1 MIRNKASLKFL
12 AALVAALALVFAGL
26 TPANATH
33 LRGAVGTLTYSASA
47 KTVTL
52 TSTMV
57 ERKDACTTY
66 SSSNSLC
73 TYFAFPTISQVSRTT
88 GAVTATVK
96 TCTGQSTTASSSVY
110 DNTSQPLYNIFTT
123 TYVIDVSCP
132 SFNTDFDY
140 TFSQLGN
147 NRIGGIKNSSNQTI
161 QFEGKIR
168 INGTTD
174 AKSPVYNSGYMT
186 NVPYNTSTSAVYSTN
201 LNALEGLQGKSV
213 TYSLI
218 TDQSSALGGYGGSR
232 IPCSDF
238 NLSTGE
244 FKISAGLCTGSEN
257 YITAFSGGTP
267 TTPIYYVLKTRAT
280 DALGQY
286 TTRDVLLAFASQS
299 DNAPAIT
306 RVTSNATVT
315 VTPGTPQTITYTATD
330 ADAGQVLTWSTNTLP
345 SWATFT
351 TTSTVVNTGVTP
363 NGVKATLTLT
373 LNPLSGT
380 NTAVTILVSVQDN
393 AAFPLSA
400 TNTLGVNVGS
410 GLLPP
415 GAPAITAVNSTG
427 GITFTAP
434 TSGGA
439 VSSYSATA
447 TNLATGVVS
456 NGTCTSSSPFTCTFS
471 PTLNNTNYSFV
482 VTATNASG
490 TAASAP
496 WSPSAPILSLSPTS
510 RSVTVGTAV
519 TSPAYTITATGAPVA
534 SYSASWSASTP
545 AGITFNSTTGVISGT
560 PTTPGTYT
568 LTLTG
573 TSASGAT
580 GTATFT
586 LTVTS
591 GAQTVTWLPFGAQ
604 PMTSLSTGTTTG
616 ANGLSNNEQLVPLRA
631 YSNVPGATINFT
643 ADSNNASYCKLNV
656 LNGISYVNYTY
667 RSGKTSTSSCNYIAS
682 ASAIGAYAA
691 SSGVSQTLTINRN
704 DSNYSSSADTSQKAW
719 TIISAQGSLP
729 SGGAPQIATFTS
741 PDFATGTTTLSYQV
755 GTVLNSPL
763 RYTLTANTYAPTYC
777 TLSPALPT
785 GMGVTFD
792 THLCQLVGTVSGVA
806 APATYTITYK
816 NPSGSVTYPS
826 RTFNFGTTMNSQT
839 ITFAQPA
846 AMIAGTTQSPSTQTI
861 TARSTSGLAVA
872 LTTSSAACSISNTA
886 TNAGV
891 TTATVT
897 ALSAGACVISAN
909 QSGNSS
915 YSAASQ
921 VQQTFQVSAALL
933 PPTIA
938 LAIAG
943 TADAQKMVFEFS
955 GSIFPLVSTGG
966 TVASW
971 QFLNAA
977 GTANATIPAG
987 LAFDP
992 TTGILSGAAE
1002 NAQARTHYV
1011 IKAINTSGNAT
1022 LDVYLTITKMDQ
1034 VITFPAL
1041 TGMVYADSTGAGQ
1054 GLGATADSGMPIT
1067 YTIDASSTAACE
1079 IIAGG
1084 KVRPKTS
1091 GLTSPN
1097 TYTCKVWAT
1106 QAGDTMMYNAATSVF
1121 QSFTIVPGLLPPAI
1135 TLTHSTGYMVVG
1147 TPFTLPFEVVN
1158 TGGAVPVAG
1167 VTVGTGNQFTVTGSP
1182 SVPAGLVFSNY
1193 YGTYISGSPTTMG
1206 TYTLTIT
1213 ATNSV
1218 GSSSAQ
1224 FILTVGKQLQTV
1236 TVNTGANLTVG
1247 SADAALAST
1256 STSGLTTYTYTIDAS
1271 SDPGVCSIVGGAL
1284 HAIKYGKCVVRSDQA
1299 GNSTFEPAFGLATV
1313 QIHQAPTLQV
1323 SGVTGAAS
1331 NSITLTVLN
1340 GQRVTAGL
1348 YNLITGGDPA
1358 TSFYLKTSTGGT
1370 LDLPNSTMATTDGL
1384 DTFDPLT
1391 GYLTGTA
1398 LVNTG
1403 SDVVRIYATNGYGAD
1418 AYVTVTFNYAGAS
1431 QPSLTIPSS
1440 SSSVVAYVYNG
1451 LGATPYVLV
1460 NTGSDVRACDPNT
1473 STYSYV
1479 SFTGT
1484 LPAGV
1489 TFNACTGMIEG
1500 TPTALQ
1506 SSTTY
1511 TFKGINATGSNGTA
1525 ASFTLTV
1532 LPCVPTIA
1540 WDQPSSIAYGTTL
1553 SGSLTPSA
1561 SCGTQ
1566 SSVAGTYSY
1575 TSNNGSG
1582 ATAAT
1587 SSTVLTPGTYSLVT
1601 TFTPNSGNFASG
1613 STATVQ
1619 LTVDKCTPV
1628 INWSALADITYG
1640 DLLSSAQFGA
1650 TASCNGTNVAGT
1662 FTYKAYGQT
1671 LNVGD
1676 ILAAGQQLLLNV
1688 TFVPNLPTLYNN
1700 ASGINHLNVL
1710 KKAAVIRP
1718 VAGSKEWSGS
1728 SSTDPALTFAAVS
1741 GLLVN
1746 QDELLKIS
1754 ATVSRAA
1761 GETVGNYLMS
1771 LSGISSDY
1779 YDVTVDPTAVNFTIS
1794 SRTPVITVTTSHTE
1808 PVGATT
1814 ITTATSSLSGGTWS
1828 IVAGGNGNLFTINS
1842 SGVLAFASPAAA
1854 GSYTVT
1860 IKTTDGSGGF
1870 ATATIT
1876 VLVQAAT
1883 GTTPVLSLDS
1893 SEFMLTVGTPIDS
1906 STTYLISDLGSVVD
1920 AGGYALA
1927 SGSMPNGLSFST
1939 TTGQV
1944 SGTPTVAQG
1953 QTTYTFTGKTGSN
1966 VSSPVTFKLT
1976 INKCQT
1982 IVYWT
1987 VPANIT
1993 YGTALSSAQINAVAK
2008 CGATEIP
2015 GTYTYS
2021 DDDGEPVTAGAIH
2034 RAGVNHLSVSFVPTN
2049 THDYLGSSAT
2059 VNLTI
2064 LKKPITVVIA
2074 DAQKRKATSDP
2085 VYTWDSNGVVYAGD
2099 VAGLPITVTRTDL
2112 SEEIGSY
2119 LLTGT
2124 AGSSDN
2130 YIITFD
2136 TAPKHLTIT
2145 NNQPVITSARTAT
2158 ITAPEQNALNLNA
2171 DVTVVWSITGG
2182 ADQSLFSID
2191 PTTGI
2196 LSFIAPSAAGTY
2208 EVLVRATDSFGGYY
2222 EFTVTITVLAQALPQ
2237 APSGGGSTSTIK
2249 IILKTPKPITTG
2261 KPAEKTEVKVTAETG
2276 STGSGSSPTPTP
2288 TPNATILNIVTK
2300 DLPVEIQNAT
2310 IIAGSVVMQTQAGFT
2325 GVVEVPVQ
2333 VQLDTGEIQT
2343 TTTQVT
2349 VNPEAPTQVVVEA
2362 TQPAQNVITWAPASG
2377 AVQYEVTVNG
2387 TSVGTTTGTTYTLN
2401 VALAADAKV
2410 MVASLGHMST
2420 ASEAVPA
2427 QIKKAAVTYT
2437 LFKTVDHFAKN
2448 SSVLTPAMIK
2458 ILDKAI
2464 IAIKKL
2470 GYKSLTIEGHADGQA
2485 AAASV
2490 FSKVSIA
2497 RATVVKNYLAPKL
2510 PGIKMTVRGL
2520 GKDLPVASNATPE
2533 GQAKNRRAT
2542 IFASTK

>member
-1 MIRNKASLKFL
+1 MIRNKASIKFF

-66 SSSNSLC
+66 SSTNSLC

-88 GAVTATVK
+88 GVVAATVK
-96 TCTGQSTTASSSVY
+96 PCTGQATTPSSSVY

-132 SFNTDFDY
+132 AFNTDFDY

-174 AKSPVYNSGYMT
+174 AKSPIFNSGYMT

-218 TDQSSALGGYGGSR
+218 TDQTAALGGYGGSR
-232 IPCSDF
+232 IPCSDL

-244 FKISAGLCTGSEN
+244 FRISAGLCTGSEN
-257 YITAFSGGTP
+257 YVTAFSGGTP

-351 TTSTVVNTGVTP
+351 TTATVVNTAVTP
-363 NGVKATLTLT
+363 NGVKSTLTLT
-373 LNPLSGT
+373 LNPPAGT
-380 NTAVTILVSVQDN
+380 NTAITILVSVQDN

-400 TNTLGVNVGS
+400 TNSLGVNVGS

-415 GAPAITAVNSTG
+415 GAPTISSVSSNGT
-427 GITFTAP
+427 ITFAAP

-439 VSSYSATA
+439 VTSYSATA
-447 TNLATGVVS
+447 TNLSTGVVS
-456 NGTCTSSSPFTCTFS
+456 TGTCTNTSPFTCSFS
-471 PTLNNTNYSFV
+471 PTLNNTSYSFV
-482 VTATNASG
+482 VTATNSSG

-496 WSPSAPILSLSPTS
+496 WAPSAPILSLSPTS
-510 RSVTVGTAV
+510 RTITSGTALP
-519 TSPAYTITATGAPVA
+519 SPAYTITATGAAVS
-534 SYSASWSASTP
+534 SYSATWAPSTP
-545 AGITFNSTTGVISGT
+545 AGITFNSTTGLISGT

-586 LTVTS
+586 LTVS
-591 GAQTVTWLPFGAQ
+591 AGAQTVTWLPFGAM
-604 PMTSLSTGTTTG
+604 PMTSLAPSATTG

-631 YSNVPGATINFT
+631 YSSVPGATITFT

-667 RSGKTSTSSCNYIAS
+667 RSGKSSTATCNYIAT
-682 ASAIGAYAA
+682 AAAIGAYAA
-691 SSGVSQTLTINRN
+691 SSAVTQTLTINRN
-704 DSNYSSSADTSQKAW
+704 DTNYSSSADTSQKNW
-719 TIISAQGSLP
+719 TIIGSENPLP
-729 SGGAPQIATFTS
+729 AGGAPQIATFTS

-763 RYTLTANTYAPTYC
+763 RYTLTSNTYAPTYC

-785 GMGVTFD
+785 GIGISFD
-792 THLCQLVGTVSGVA
+792 THLCQLVGTVTGVA

-816 NPSGSVTYPS
+816 NPSGAVTYPS

-861 TARSTSGLAVA
+861 TARSTSGLAIA
-872 LTTSSAACSISNTA
+872 LTTSSAACSISNIA
-886 TNAGV
+886 TTAGV

-897 ALSAGACVISAN
+897 ALSAGPCVISAN
-909 QSGNSS
+909 QAGNSS
-915 YSAASQ
+915 YSAATQ

-938 LAIAG
+938 MAIAG

-966 TVASW
+966 AVASY

-977 GTANATIPAG
+977 GTASATIPAG

-1002 NAQARTHYV
+1002 NSQARTHYV
-1011 IKAINTSGNAT
+1011 IKATNTSGT
-1022 LDVYLTITKMDQ
+1022 SSIDVYLTITKMDQ

-1041 TGMVYADSTGAGQ
+1041 TGMVYADAAGAGQ
-1054 GLGATADSGMPIT
+1054 GLGATADSGMPVT
-1067 YTIDASSTAACE
+1067 YSIDSSSTNACE
-1079 IIAGG
+1079 IVSGG
-1084 KVRPKTS
+1084 KVRPKA
-1091 GLTSPN
+1091 GLTGTT
-1097 TYTCKVWAT
+1097 TYTCKVWAA
-1106 QAGDTMMYNAATSVF
+1106 QPGDAMMYNAATSVF
-1121 QSFTIVPGLLPPAI
+1121 QTFTIVPGLLPPAI
-1135 TLTHSTGYMVVG
+1135 TLTKSTGYMVVG

-1167 VTVGTGNQFTVTGSP
+1167 VAVGTGNQFTVTGSP
-1182 SVPAGLVFSNY
+1182 SLPGGLVFSNY

-1213 ATNSV
+1213 ATNSA

-1236 TVNTGANLTVG
+1236 TVTTGANLTVG
-1247 SADAALAST
+1247 SADATLAST
-1256 STSGLTTYTYTIDAS
+1256 STSGLTTFTYSIDAS
-1271 SDPGVCSIVGGAL
+1271 SDPGVCSIVAGAL

-1299 GNSTFEPAFGLATV
+1299 GNSTYEPGFALATV

-1323 SGVTGAAS
+1323 SGVSGAAS
-1331 NSITLTVLN
+1331 SAITLTVLN

-1348 YNLITGGDPA
+1348 YNLTLTGDPA
-1358 TSFYLKTSTGGT
+1358 TSFYLRTSTGAT
-1370 LDLPNSTMATTDGL
+1370 LDLPNSTMATVDGL

-1403 SDVVRIYATNGYGAD
+1403 SDVVRIYATNGYGTD
-1418 AYVTVTFNYAGAS
+1418 SYVTVTFNYAGAA
-1431 QPSLTIPSS
+1431 QPSLTIPST
-1440 SSSVVAYVYNG
+1440 SSSVVAYVYNA
-1451 LGATPYVLV
+1451 LPANPYVLV
-1460 NTGSDVRACDPNT
+1460 NTGSDVRACDPAT

-1479 SFTGT
+1479 NFTGT

-1506 SSTTY
+1506 SSPVTY
-1511 TFKGINATGSNGTA
+1511 TFKGINSTGSNGSA
-1525 ASFTLTV
+1525 ATFTLTV
-1532 LPCVPTIA
+1532 LPCVPTVA
-1540 WDQPSSIAYGTTL
+1540 WAQPNSIAYGTTL
-1553 SGSLTPSA
+1553 SSVLNPSA

-1566 SSVAGTYSY
+1566 SSVAGTYTY

-1582 ATAAT
+1582 AVAANA
-1587 SSTVLTPGTYSLVT
+1587 STVLTPGTYTLT
-1601 TFTPNSGNFASG
+1601 TTLTPSSNTFAG
-1613 STATVQ
+1613 GQTAQVQ

-1640 DLLSSAQFGA
+1640 DALSSTEFGA
-1650 TASCNGTNVAGT
+1650 TATCNGTTVPGT
-1662 FTYKAYGQT
+1662 FVYKAYGQT
-1671 LNVGD
+1671 LNIGD
-1676 ILAAGQQLLLNV
+1676 LLAAGQQLLLNV
-1688 TFVPNLPTLYNN
+1688 TFIPTDPSLYNN
-1700 ASGINHLNVL
+1700 ANGINHINVL

-1718 VAGSKEWSGS
+1718 VAGTKVWSGLAL
-1728 SSTDPALTFAAVS
+1728 TDPALNFEAVS

-1746 QDELLKIS
+1746 QDELLKIN

-1761 GETVGNYLMS
+1761 GEAVGSYLMS
-1771 LSGISSDY
+1771 LSNISSDF
-1779 YDVTVDPTAVNFTIS
+1779 YDVTVDPTAVNFTIT

-1808 PVGATT
+1808 PVGARV
-1814 ITTATSSLSGGTWS
+1814 ITTATSNLSGGTWS
-1828 IVAGGNGNLFTINS
+1828 IDPTGNGSLFTISNTGELS
-1842 SGVLAFASPAAA
+1842 FAAPATA
-1854 GSYTVT
+1854 GTYTVT
-1860 IKTTDGSGGF
+1860 IRTTDGSGGT

-1876 VLVQAAT
+1876 IVVVAPT
-1883 GTTPVLSLDS
+1883 GTTPVLSLDN
-1893 SEFMLTVGTPIDS
+1893 SEFTLTVGTPIDA
-1906 STTYLISDLGSVVD
+1906 STTYLISNLGSAVD
-1920 AGGYALA
+1920 AGGYTLA
-1927 SGSMPNGLSFST
+1927 SGTMPTGLSFSA

-1944 SGTPTVAQG
+1944 SGTPTIAQG
-1953 QTTYTFTGKTGSN
+1953 QTTYTFTGKTGTN
-1966 VSSPVTFKLT
+1966 VSTAVTFKLT

-1982 IVYWT
+1982 VVNWA
-1987 VPANIT
+1987 VPADIT
-1993 YGTALSSAQINAVAK
+1993 YGTALSSAQINAVAR
-2008 CGATEIP
+2008 CGSTVIP
-2015 GTYTYS
+2015 GTFTYS
-2021 DDDGEPVTAGAIH
+2021 DDDTEPVTIGAIH
-2034 RAGVNHLSVSFVPTN
+2034 RAGVNHLSVVFVPDN

-2059 VNLTI
+2059 VNLNI
-2064 LKKPITVVIA
+2064 LKKPIVVVLA

-2085 VYTWDSNGVVYAGD
+2085 VYTWDSNGVVFAGD
-2099 VAGLPITVTRTDL
+2099 VANLPISVTRTDL

-2124 AGSSDN
+2124 AGNSDN

-2136 TAPKHLTIT
+2136 SAPKHLTIT

-2158 ITAPEQNALNLNA
+2158 ITAPEQTAINLDA
-2171 DVTVVWSITGG
+2171 DVNVVWSLTGG
-2182 ADQSLFSID
+2182 ANQSLFLID
-2191 PTTGI
+2191 PSTGI

-2208 EVLVRATDSFGGYY
+2208 EVLVRATDSFGGFY

-2237 APSGGGSTSTIK
+2237 APSGGGSGSTIK
-2249 IILKTPKPITTG
+2249 IILRTPKPITTG
-2261 KPAEKTEVKVTAETG
+2261 KPAEKTEVNVTAETG
-2276 STGSGSSPTPTP
+2276 GSNSTPTP
-2288 TPNATILNIVTK
+2288 TPNATVLNVVTSN
-2300 DLPVEIQNAT
+2300 LPKEVQNAT
-2310 IIAGSVVMQTQAGFT
+2310 IVAGTVVMQTQVGFT
-2325 GVVEVPVQ
+2325 GIVEVPVQ
-2333 VQLDTGEIQT
+2333 VQLETGEIQT
-2343 TTTQVT
+2343 TTTKVT
-2349 VNPEAPTQVVVEA
+2349 VNPEAPTAVVVEEK
-2362 TQPAQNVITWAPASG
+2362 QPTQNVITWAPATG
-2377 AVQYEVTVNG
+2377 AVEYQVTVNG
-2387 TSVGTTTGTTYTLN
+2387 QAVATTTETTYTLN
-2401 VALAADAKV
+2401 IALPADAKV

-2420 ASEAVPA
+2420 ASIAVPA
-2427 QIKKAAVTYT
+2427 EVKKAAVTYT

-2448 SSVLTPAMIK
+2448 SSTLTPAMTK

-2470 GYKSLTIEGHADGQA
+2470 GYKALTIEGHADGQA
-2485 AAASV
+2485 AAATV

-2497 RATVVKNYLAPKL
+2497 RATAVKNYIAPKL
-2510 PGIKMTVRGL
+2510 PGVKMTVRGL

-2542 IFASTK
+2542 IFATKK